1 MGALDGYKVLDISR
15 VLAGPYCGQML
26 ADNGADVIKVEAPG
40 GDMNRWFPHD
50 VGNGQSSNWLS
61 ANRGKKDITLN
72 LKSGKARALLDG
84 LVAKVDVVIQSFLPD
99 TAEKLGVGY
108 DRLHAINPD
117 AIYCS
122 ISGYGAKGP
131 FRNKPGFD
139 TTVAAYAG
147 IFSLT
152 GEADGPPLRPG
163 VAAIDMSTGMLAYG
177 GIVSALLARERGMAR
192 GQRVDVSLL
201 ESSVAL
207 LGFHG
212 VAWTAG
218 GVVVKREGAGFSTLA
233 PYGVY
238 RARDGEILIG
248 AASDLMWG
256 RLCDVLGAPELK
268 TDPRYMKNTDRCA
281 HQPELRVEIESR
293 LAAKGI
299 AEWLAAIENAGIATA
314 PINSVD
320 TVLQDEQV
328 LANDMVVPAM
338 RPDGS
343 SVDLIG
349 LPFKLSGTPGA
360 PGAAPPEPGQHNAEV
375 FGDYLGLSAAEVAA
389 LAEEG
394 AI

>member
-1 MGALDGYKVLDISR
+1 MGALDGYRVLDLSR
-15 VLAGPYCGQML
+15 VLAGPFCGQMM
-26 ADNGADVIKVEAPG
+26 ADNGAEVIKVEAPG

-50 VGNGQSSNWLS
+50 VGNGQSSNWLC

-72 LKSGKARALLDG
+72 LKSDRARELLDG

-108 DRLHAINPD
+108 DRLGAINPEM
-117 AIYCS
+117 IYCS

-139 TTVAAYAG
+139 TSVAAYAG

-152 GEADGPPLRPG
+152 GEADGPPVRPG

-177 GIVSALLARERGMAR
+177 GIVSALLARERGTAR

-201 ESSVAL
+201 ESSVTL

-238 RARDGEILIG
+238 KARDGEILIG
-248 AASDLMWG
+248 AASDLMWT
-256 RLCDVLGAPELK
+256 RLCDVLDAPELK
-268 TDPRYMKNTDRCA
+268 TDPRYVKNTDRCG
-281 HQPELRVEIESR
+281 HQDELRVDLETR
-293 LAAKGI
+293 LAARDV
-299 AEWLAAIENAGIATA
+299 ADWLVLIEKAGIATA

-328 LANDMVVPAM
+328 LANDMVVPAT

-343 SVDLIG
+343 TVDLLG
-349 LPFKLSGTPGA
+349 LPFKLSATPGLT
-360 PGAAPPEPGQHNAEV
+360 GAAPPEPGQHNEEV
-375 FGDYLGLSAAEVAA
+375 FADYLGLSPAEVAA
-389 LAEEG
+389 LADDG